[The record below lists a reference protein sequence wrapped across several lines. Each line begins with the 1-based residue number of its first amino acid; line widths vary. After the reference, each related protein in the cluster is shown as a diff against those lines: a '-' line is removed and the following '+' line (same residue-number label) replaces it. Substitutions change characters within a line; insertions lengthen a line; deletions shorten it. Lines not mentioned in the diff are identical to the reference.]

1 MGGLYAARV
10 IANTLLYSLS
20 GRRLPRVLCD
30 TMYQS
35 ERRLRGYYRR
45 TGFEIVPTPAPR
57 FLGAPVF
64 IYHTLRKTA

>member
-1 MGGLYAARV
+1 V

-35 ERRLRGYYRR
+35 ERRLRG
-45 TGFEIVPTPAPR
+45 GR
-57 FLGAPVF
+57 F
-64 IYHTLRKTA
+64 